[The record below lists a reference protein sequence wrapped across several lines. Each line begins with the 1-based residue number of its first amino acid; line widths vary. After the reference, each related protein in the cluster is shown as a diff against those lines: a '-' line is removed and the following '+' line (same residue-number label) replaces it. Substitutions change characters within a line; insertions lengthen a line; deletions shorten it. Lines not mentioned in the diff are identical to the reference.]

1 MNKAK
6 TALRVTELDTLSD
19 AIVRLYK
26 DASSGA
32 ESAVAKDANLSAVMS
47 DVESLSAKL
56 TTAIKSDK
64 ATSTLDEADIAR
76 DEVIRNLADAL
87 SGYAAIPVAAKKSA
101 AQNLLAV
108 FSKYGKQI
116 TSKNYAEESSLIESL
131 LEDLGAENLKSDV
144 DSLDGVSDLISGL
157 RAAQDAFNKASDSYT
172 AAKTGK
178 GESATSVKKTLL
190 DALNSR
196 LVPYL
201 TAVGALSGYKDFAAK
216 VSSEIDK
223 ANTTV
228 GARSK

>member
-1 MNKAK
+1 MKK
-6 TALRVTELDTLSD
+6 VTFDIRIAEADTLSD

-26 DASSGA
+26 DASSSA
-32 ESAVAKDANLSAVMS
+32 ESAVAKDANLSGVLS
-47 DVESLSAKL
+47 EVEALSAKL

-76 DEVIRNLADAL
+76 DELIRNLADAL
-87 SGYAAIPVAAKKSA
+87 SGYAAIPIKARKAAAK
-101 AQNLLAV
+101 NLLAV
-108 FSKYGKQI
+108 FSKYGRQI

-131 LEDLGAENLKSDV
+131 LEDLGAENLTSDV
-144 DSLDGVSDLISGL
+144 ASLEGIPELISEL
-157 RAAQDAFNKASDSYT
+157 RSAQDAFNKASDAYT

-190 DALNSR
+190 NILNIR

-201 TAVGALSGYKDFAAK
+201 TAVEGLSDYKDFAAK

-223 ANTTV
+223 ANSTV
-228 GARSK
+228 SARGK